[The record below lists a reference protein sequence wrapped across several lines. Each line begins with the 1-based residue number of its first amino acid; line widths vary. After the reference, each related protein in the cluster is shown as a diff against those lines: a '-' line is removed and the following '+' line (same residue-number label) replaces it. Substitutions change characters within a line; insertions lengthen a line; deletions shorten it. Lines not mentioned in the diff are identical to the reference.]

1 MGSQFSEFGRPCLPA
16 QERAL
21 DGSIPGREGEYEV
34 PLPQDEAGREE
45 SITEDL
51 KNRCENFCLAIRA
64 SKETARTAQKTQEP
78 QKRRGYLLIDRINVT
93 IKIAEISIRPPAAIR
108 PRETKKM
115 VPAPAESH
123 VCVAQTKVNSE
134 AKKVSRIRIMPPGR
148 SLIWMAVFS
157 TA

>member
-45 SITEDL
+45 KHHGRPQEPLRRFLFGD
-51 KNRCENFCLAIRA
+51 RA

-78 QKRRGYLLIDRINVT
+78 QERRGYLLIDRINVT

-123 VCVAQTKVNSE
+123 VCVAQTKANSE